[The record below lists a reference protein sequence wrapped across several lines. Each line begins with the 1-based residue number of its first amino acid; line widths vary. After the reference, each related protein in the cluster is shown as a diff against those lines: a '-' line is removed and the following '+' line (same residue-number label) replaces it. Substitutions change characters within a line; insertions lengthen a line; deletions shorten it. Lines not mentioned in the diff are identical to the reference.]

1 MKQFLP
7 RVHVELAISKVD
19 KTGRVYIPGDL
30 REALGIGPNEVVE
43 VNVEGERLILERKKS
58 SVSAKGR
65 GLFKLKI
72 PVIENILAREKADKV
87 LLGGVP
93 AKLFLRA
100 RQIETKIDDGEIRDF
115 KQFLDRAKDLTE
127 KYRDQIEVPLDL
139 AYEDKQGK
147 RIDQPVTSTRIEQ
160 EALDI
165 GSKTLEKYSKIVVGA
180 ATTVANGPL

>member
-65 GLFKLKI
+65 GLFKLKRHVRDGDMEI
-72 PVIENILAREKADKV
+72 RKGSLRATARE
-87 LLGGVP
+87 
-93 AKLFLRA
+93 LR
-100 RQIETKIDDGEIRDF
+100 EIR
-115 KQFLDRAKDLTE
+115 R
-127 KYRDQIEVPLDL
+127 R
-139 AYEDKQGK
+139 
-147 RIDQPVTSTRIEQ
+147 
-160 EALDI
+160 
-165 GSKTLEKYSKIVVGA
+165 
-180 ATTVANGPL
+180 